1 MPDPT
6 ITISCLHY
14 EWETVDEAFARCREE
29 FGLDGVEFS
38 LPHPKLDEAALER
51 VRVLAQGT
59 GMETSV
65 HFWGD
70 LAQMGVGAA
79 VGQLRQW
86 LAVCEAVGFAKMII
100 HGGSHDDRRLGI
112 AITRQALAE
121 VAGDYERAG
130 VMICLENHY
139 AWEYHD
145 CHELFSTPEELLEV
159 LPVVDNPA
167 VRFCLDYGHSQMT
180 SNTEEFLERLA
191 PWLAYVH
198 LADNMGVDD
207 DHLAFGEGVVPW
219 RQVLSKT
226 RAVGYPGPFTVEFP
240 VREGRY
246 HRLGECVAMLRE
258 VYEAPQ
264 A

>member
-29 FGLDGVEFS
+29 FGLDGIEFS

-51 VRVLAQGT
+51 VRDLAQES
-59 GMETSV
+59 GMDISV

-70 LAQMGVGAA
+70 LAQLGVGAA
-79 VGQLRQW
+79 VGQLREW
-86 LAVCEAVGFAKMII
+86 LAVCEAVGFKQMII
-100 HGGSHDDRRLGI
+100 HGGSHDDARLGV
-112 AITRQALAE
+112 AITRQAMAQA
-121 VAGDYERAG
+121 AGEYERAG
-130 VMICLENHY
+130 VVICLENHY
-139 AWEYHD
+139 GWEYHD

-159 LPVVDNPA
+159 FRALAGPA
-167 VRFCLDYGHSQMT
+167 VRVCLDYGHSQMT
-180 SNTEEFLERLA
+180 GNTEEFLERLA
-191 PWLAYVH
+191 PYLAYVH

-219 RQVLSKT
+219 RRVLEKT
-226 RAVGYPGPFTVEFP
+226 RSVGYMGPFTVEFP

-246 HRLGECVAMLRE
+246 HRLAECTAMLRE
-258 VYEAPQ
+258 VFAISQ